1 MLILSKVIN
10 RKSYFFSNEQ
20 EMIGFI
26 PIFNLHAMC
35 DYFLW
40 KNKMAET
47 KLTEK
52 RFFFSFVKN

>member
-1 MLILSKVIN
+1 MLCAII
-10 RKSYFFSNEQ
+10 
-20 EMIGFI
+20 
-26 PIFNLHAMC
+26 
-35 DYFLW
+35 FLW